1 MSKKQI
7 NEGIIDNFIDGLFNS
22 YKRGLDKQFVKKSAQ
37 RNPELYKKIDKV
49 NSDLDDLVKYLQKIQ
64 KK

>member
-7 NEGIIDNFIDGLFNS
+7 NEGIIDKFIDGLFNS
-22 YKRGLDKQFVKKSAQ
+22 YKRGLDKQFAKKSAKQ
-37 RNPELYKKIDKV
+37 DPELAKRIDNV
-49 NSDLDDLVKYLQKIQ
+49 NKDLDDLVKYLQKIQ